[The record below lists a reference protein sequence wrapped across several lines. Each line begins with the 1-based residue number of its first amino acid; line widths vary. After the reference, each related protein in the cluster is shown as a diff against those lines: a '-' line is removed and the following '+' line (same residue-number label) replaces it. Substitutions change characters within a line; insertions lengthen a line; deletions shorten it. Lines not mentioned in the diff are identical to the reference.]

1 MLHQPR
7 PFLNHAGGGVGKIY
21 AFKIYDQFFYFKN
34 FVKSEFTKKLL

>member
-21 AFKIYDQFFYFKN
+21 ALKKYDRFFILKI
-34 FVKSEFTKKLL
+34 S